1 MSSILPLASIG
12 ETFWSVLEV
21 GVPLAIAALY
31 LKRAHTLGRE
41 RRPVPGW
48 RQFCFGLGMVV
59 VGGSVAGPIDD
70 QADKLLW
77 VHMIQHLMLAD
88 VASLLI
94 VLGFTG
100 PLLQPLLSFRAGRP
114 LRVLTHPVVAISAFT
129 INLYIWHIPFLY
141 QAVLTDTPLH
151 VFEHLLFLSTG
162 IMLWMPLFGPLPKPQ
177 WFGKGA
183 HVIYTVGIWAPS
195 MIMANVFM
203 WADTIF
209 YPDYTKTAEAAGIS
223 AIADQSTSGA
233 ILMAECTFLALG
245 VFAWVFLRWA
255 KEDIEKQD
263 LLDLAIDRQFEL
275 TPARASRAVAAGRGP
290 ELRARIEAGGKLP
303 PEPPPPSGRSG
314 NPAPAGG

>member
-1 MSSILPLASIG
+1 MTSILPIGSI
-12 ETFWSVLEV
+12 TDTLWAVLEIA
-21 GVPLAIAALY
+21 VPLALAAVY

-48 RQFCFGLGMVV
+48 RQLCFGLGMVV
-59 VGGSVAGPIDD
+59 VGASLAGPIDD

-114 LRVLTHPVVAISAFT
+114 LRVLTHPVVAITAFT
-129 INLYIWHIPFLY
+129 LNLYIWHIPFLY

-151 VFEHLLFLSTG
+151 VLEHMLFLSTG
-162 IMLWMPLFGPLPKPQ
+162 IMLWMPLFGPLPKPA

-183 HVIYTVGIWAPS
+183 HVLYTVGIWAPS

-203 WADTIF
+203 WSDSIF
-209 YPDYTKTAEAAGIS
+209 YPDYTKTSEAVGITG
-223 AIADQSTSGA
+223 IADQSTSGA

-245 VFAWVFLRWA
+245 VFAWVFLNWA

-263 LLDLAIDRQFEL
+263 LLDLAIDRQFGL
-275 TPARASRAVAAGRGP
+275 TPERAARAVAAGRGA
-290 ELRARIEAGGKLP
+290 ELRARIEAGGVVP
-303 PEPPPPSGRSG
+303 PGT
-314 NPAPAGG
+314 

>member
-1 MSSILPLASIG
+1 MTSILPLGSIG
-12 ETFWSVLEV
+12 DTFWAVLEV
-21 GVPLAIAALY
+21 GVPLALAAVY

-48 RQFCFGLGMVV
+48 RQLCFGLGMVV
-59 VGGSVAGPIDD
+59 VGASLAGPIDD

-114 LRVLTHPVVAISAFT
+114 LRLLTHPVVAITAFT
-129 INLYIWHIPFLY
+129 LNLYIWHIPFLY

-151 VFEHLLFLSTG
+151 VLEHMLFLSTG
-162 IMLWMPLFGPLPKPQ
+162 IMLWMPLFGPLPKPA

-203 WADTIF
+203 WSDSIF
-209 YPDYTKTAEAAGIS
+209 YPDYTKTSEAVGITG
-223 AIADQSTSGA
+223 IADQSTSGA

-245 VFAWVFLRWA
+245 VFAWVFLNWA

-263 LLDLAIDRQFEL
+263 LLDLAIDRQFGL
-275 TPARASRAVAAGRGP
+275 TPERAARAVAAGRGA
-290 ELRARIEAGGKLP
+290 ELRARIEAGGVVP
-303 PEPPPPSGRSG
+303 PGT
-314 NPAPAGG
+314 

>member
-1 MSSILPLASIG
+1 MTSIFPLGSISD
-12 ETFWSVLEV
+12 TFWAVLEIV
-21 GVPLAIAALY
+21 VPLALAAIY
-31 LKRAHTLGRE
+31 LRRAHTLAEE
-41 RRPVPGW
+41 RRPVPVW
-48 RQFCFGLGMVV
+48 RQLCFGLGVVV
-59 VGGSVAGPIDD
+59 VGASVAGPIDD

-129 INLYIWHIPFLY
+129 LNLYIWHIPFLY

-162 IMLWMPLFGPLPKPQ
+162 IMLWMPLFGPLPKPA

-203 WADTIF
+203 WSDVIF
-209 YPDYTKTAEAAGIS
+209 YPDYTKTAEAVGIT

-263 LLDLAIDRQFEL
+263 LLDLAIDRQFGL
-275 TPARASRAVAAGRGP
+275 TPERAARAVAAGRGA
-290 ELRARIEAGGKLP
+290 ELRARIEAGGVVP
-303 PEPPPPSGRSG
+303 P
-314 NPAPAGG
+314 GG